1 MAEISQIR
9 KIVFQLRRATTEE
22 WNANENVVPHEGEP
36 CYDLTLRTLKIG
48 DGKTPYKDLQCIGGV
63 SMSDDGLSLIVENLQ
78 ADVAELQELVGDDS
92 IDAKIDAK
100 IDEVIGETLDGT
112 LSETIDEAIDEAIG
126 DIVDESELQDILNS
140 ILNN

>member
-22 WNANENVVPHEGEP
+22 WKSNENVIPHEGEP
-36 CYDLTLRTLKIG
+36 CYDLDLRTLKIG
-48 DGKTPYKDLQCIGGV
+48 DGKTPYKDLQSIGGL

-78 ADVAELQELVGDDS
+78 ADVCELQELVGDGS
-92 IDAKIDAK
+92 IDAKID
-100 IDEVIGETLDGT
+100 
-112 LSETIDEAIDEAIG
+112 EAID
-126 DIVDESELQDILNS
+126 DIIDDSELQDVLNS